1 MRNSLSSRAAVLSI
15 LVAAATVAAVSAHR
29 RDEYLQAA
37 RLAIDPGRVELQLDL
52 TPGISLAD
60 RLISEMDRDHDGAV
74 SDREA
79 RGYASAVQH
88 DIALELD
95 GRLLSLVL
103 IESLPATAESM
114 TKGEGT
120 LQMKWQVALPP
131 LAPGTHRLRFRN
143 AHHADIGVYLAN
155 VLVPV
160 TDRIAVTA
168 QERDVDQRDFTV
180 DYDLKPAAPSRARHQ
195 LLVALGGAVAALAVL
210 LGRLSAA
217 R

>member
-1 MRNSLSSRAAVLSI
+1 VRNSPSSRAAVLSI
-15 LVAAATVAAVSAHR
+15 LIAATTVAAVSAHR

-60 RLISEMDRDHDGAV
+60 RLIVEMDRDHDGAV

-79 RGYASAVQH
+79 QAYASAVQH
-88 DIALELD
+88 DLVLELD
-95 GRLLSLVL
+95 GRLRPLTLV
-103 IESLPATAESM
+103 ESLPATAESM

-120 LQMKWQVALPP
+120 LNLKWQALLPP
-131 LAPGTHRLRFRN
+131 LAPGTHRLHFHN

-155 VLVPV
+155 VLIPAS
-160 TDRIAVTA
+160 DRVAVTA

-180 DYDLKPAAPSRARHQ
+180 DYELKAAASARARHQ